1 MPLIRYRMGD
11 MAARLPGRCV
21 CGRGLGLMSRVQG
34 RTAHAIR
41 RPNGALITTPLITSL
56 FGRAMAHSW
65 VRRYQ
70 VREEPGGQLRFLV
83 NLRQRPSETEWRT
96 FEKVVESTVGDDFEV
111 AIEFVDQIPMAPN
124 GKLQYLIP
132 LPRERSA
139 A

>member
-1 MPLIRYRMGD
+1 
-11 MAARLPGRCV
+11 MAARLPERCT
-21 CGRGLGLMSRVQG
+21 CGRGLSLMTRVHG

-56 FGRAMAHSW
+56 FGRAMAHTW

-83 NLRQRPSETEWRT
+83 NLRQRPSDTQWRT
-96 FEKVVESTVGDDFEV
+96 FEQIVESEVGNDFEI

-124 GKLQYLIP
+124 GKLQFLVP
-132 LPRERSA
+132 LQREKTA